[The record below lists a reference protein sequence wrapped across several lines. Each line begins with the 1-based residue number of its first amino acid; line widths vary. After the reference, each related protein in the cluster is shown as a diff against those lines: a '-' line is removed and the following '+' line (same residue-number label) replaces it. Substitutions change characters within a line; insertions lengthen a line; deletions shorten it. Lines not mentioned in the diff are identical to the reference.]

1 MTVEEIEKQFNQ
13 LQQEVKDIKEE
24 IEADAHIEFI
34 NSLKKYVNKYSDT
47 KFRYPLLLYHIFQ
60 AISIF
65 FCRLTKFF

>member
-34 NSLKKYVNKYSDT
+34 NSLKRYVNKY
-47 KFRYPLLLYHIFQ
+47 
-60 AISIF
+60 
-65 FCRLTKFF
+65 

>member
-34 NSLKKYVNKYSDT
+34 NSLKKYVNKY
-47 KFRYPLLLYHIFQ
+47 
-60 AISIF
+60 
-65 FCRLTKFF
+65 